1 MWKGLMGGACGRSS
15 FEWFVWEGLVGGA
28 CGSSFE
34 RFMWKGLVGGA
45 LWEKLFERFMWEGL
59 IWVGLV
65 CRGGACGRGSREGLV
80 GEFTTVASL
89 PM

>member
-1 MWKGLMGGACGRSS
+1 MGGACGRSYLR
-15 FEWFVWEGLVGGA
+15 FMWEGLVGGL
-28 CGSSFE
+28 CGRRSF
-34 RFMWKGLVGGA
+34 L
-45 LWEKLFERFMWEGL
+45 RFMWEGL

-65 CRGGACGRGSREGLV
+65 CVGGTSGRGSWEELV